1 MLATFEVS
9 NFRSIKDTVELSF
22 EAASYSDLEEYY
34 VVKPN
39 DKERLL
45 KVGMIYGPNAAGKTN
60 VLMALDFLRNLV
72 AHPASKKDERIDY
85 EPFAFHDVADKPN
98 SSFRL
103 VFFVAGIKYDYAV
116 TLNNTHIVS
125 EELYYHSPN
134 RALVFKRTTDA
145 PKELALLEWGSKKEV
160 KIPASDQKILETN
173 TLWNATVVGSYLKIN
188 IDQPQL
194 KAVADWF
201 GEQLWPM
208 ISPQT
213 NLKGFLFERINS
225 GKASKARMVD
235 ILQKAG
241 LFITDFHIETHQ
253 IPISDDLRQ
262 LIASLPIKDE
272 EKGQLESTKSLTKQD
287 IKFEHRL
294 LKDGEPRTFMLP
306 YEEQSLGTKRLFD
319 IAGIVDLLIQEPA
332 IVPVDEI
339 ESSLHPD
346 LIVQLLKM
354 VLISVKKSQLLFTTH
369 YRELLMERDLL
380 RADTINFVERKS
392 DGSTDLYSADDFSA
406 DVFRRK
412 ESSLYNTYKLGKL
425 GATPFLTDAHID

>member
-1 MLATFEVS
+1 MIATFEVS

-22 EAASYSDLEEYY
+22 EAASYTDLEEYY

-85 EPFAFHDVADKPN
+85 EPFAFHDTTDKPN
-98 SSFRL
+98 STFRL
-103 VFFVAGIKYDYAV
+103 VLFVAGIKYDYTV

-145 PKELALLEWGSKKEV
+145 PKELTLLEWGSKKEV

-173 TLWNATVVGSYLKIN
+173 TLWNTTVVGSYLKIN

-194 KAVADWF
+194 KAVSDWF

-213 NLKGFLFERINS
+213 NMKGFLFERINA
-225 GKASKARMVD
+225 GKASKARMID
-235 ILQKAG
+235 ILQKSG
-241 LFITDFHIETHQ
+241 LFITDFHIETQ
-253 IPISDDLRQ
+253 KIPLTDDLRQ
-262 LIASLPIKDE
+262 LFSSLPIKDE
-272 EKGQLESTKSLTKQD
+272 EKVLLEAKWLTKQD

-306 YEEQSLGTKRLFD
+306 YKEQSLGTKRLFD
-319 IAGIVDLLIQEPA
+319 LAGIVDLLIQEST
-332 IVPVDEI
+332 IIPVDEL

-354 VLISVKKSQLLFTTH
+354 VLTSVKASQLLFTTH

-380 RADTINFVERKS
+380 RADAIHFVERKS
-392 DGSTDLYSADDFSA
+392 DGSTDLYSADDFGT